1 MMLAEQSLM
10 CFQGLKFA
18 GVDVAVGPD
27 GPVIVELN
35 VNPDREGAA
44 FTDIPTKKV
53 FR

>member
-1 MMLAEQSLM
+1 M

-18 GVDVAVGPD
+18 GVDVAVGPG

-44 FTDIPTKKV
+44 FTDIPTKEV